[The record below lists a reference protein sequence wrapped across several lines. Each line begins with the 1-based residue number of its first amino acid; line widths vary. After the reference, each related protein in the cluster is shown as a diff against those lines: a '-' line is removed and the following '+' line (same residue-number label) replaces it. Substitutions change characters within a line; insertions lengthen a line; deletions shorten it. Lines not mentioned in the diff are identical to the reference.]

1 MLQTDP
7 KKRITIQELCNHP
20 WVTAGFL
27 NPVSFVHKTNVY
39 IFTVMYLYV
48 ILILISISK
57 YICSLKKMMMY

>member
-39 IFTVMYLYV
+39 IFTVMYFQ
-48 ILILISISK
+48 
-57 YICSLKKMMMY
+57 